1 MGIENLDTKSYQEI
15 VRNAAE
21 LTSGKLVQERQVQKA
36 RIKAILNGGADG
48 IKALLGNTMETS
60 DADLLPAPNMLQS
73 GIDRLAQKVAG
84 IPQVRVD
91 VPNDNDST
99 RSKQRAE
106 KLERIVTS
114 YDEKQNLLGQ
124 LQQAARWLPGY
135 GFIAWTI
142 GHKRDKDGNPY
153 PYAELQD
160 PFSCYPGIFGN
171 DQQPKELAIIRRVP
185 HTILAEQYPEAKQ
198 YIFAQE
204 ENDDGFQNPYS
215 ALLDSTDRAGGWANS
230 TGHGKVVVEYRDEE
244 GTYVFLP
251 ENKKIID
258 FMPNILNSGPCFVLA
273 KRYAFDQM
281 QSQFQHI
288 TGLMANMAKINILGT
303 IAMEDA
309 VFTETNIVGEIES
322 GKYRKGRFAVNY
334 LTPGSQ
340 VSKPVNNLPYQL
352 FQQVDRLE
360 RHLRLGAA
368 YPVSDD
374 GQSPNSFVTGRGLEE
389 LGQSASLHVREYQTV
404 LKEALQELDAKRLEY
419 DEIMFPNKR
428 KPIAGRH
435 KGTAYKESYT
445 PSSDIS
451 EVYETR
457 RVYGVMAG
465 FDEPQKII
473 TGLQLKQQGIIDTQ
487 TLQENMDGLD
497 NITKI
502 QQRISAEKAETV
514 LFESLMAQAAQGN
527 PKATMAAIEIR
538 KNPQKMS
545 EILDKFYTSEGEE
558 PSPEELALMGQQQ
571 QQAQQQGLNLGQSP
585 VAIDQVLGALAQ
597 QPEGA

>member
-1 MGIENLDTKSYQEI
+1 MPLDSEKLYDQVDYLRVINQEQMI
-15 VRNAAE
+15 DR
-21 LTSGKLVQERQVQKA
+21 S
-36 RIKAILNGGADG
+36 RIRDIMNGGEAAV
-48 IKALLGNTMETS
+48 KALLGNSVNVEYHE
-60 DADLLPAPNMLQS
+60 LPAPNLFLTALE
-73 GIDRLAQKVAG
+73 RFAQKLG
-84 IPQVRVD
+84 RSPDIKVD
-91 VPNDNDST
+91 IVNEKDSE
-99 RSKQRAE
+99 RARKKSE
-106 KLERIVTS
+106 KLERIVVS
-114 YDEKQNLLGQ
+114 YDKYQKLNKQLPQVG
-124 LQQAARWLPGY
+124 RWLPGY
-135 GFIAWTI
+135 GFVVWTI

-153 PYAELQD
+153 PYGELRD

-171 DQQPKELAIIRRVP
+171 DQQPKELAIISRVP
-185 HTILAEQYPEAKQ
+185 HTVLAEQYPEAKQ
-198 YIFAQE
+198 YIFQQE
-204 ENDDGFQNPYS
+204 ENDNGFQNPYS
-215 ALLDSTDRAGGWANS
+215 ALMDSTDRAGGWANS
-230 TGHGKVVVEYRDEE
+230 TGHGKVLVEYFDKE
-244 GTYVFLP
+244 GTYIFLP

-258 FMPNILNSGPCFVLA
+258 FIPNPLKSGPSFVVA
-273 KRYAFDQM
+273 KRYSFDQM

-374 GQSPNSFVTGRGLEE
+374 GQSPNAFVTGRGLEE

-404 LKEALQELDAKRLEY
+404 LSDALEELDAKRLEY
-419 DEIMFPNKR
+419 DEIVFKNTR
-428 KPIAGRH
+428 KPLAGFH
-435 KGTAYKESYT
+435 KGTSYKENYT

-451 EVYETR
+451 EVYTTR

-473 TGLQLKQQGIIDTQ
+473 TGLQLYQQGIIDKQ
-487 TLQENMDGLD
+487 TLQENMDGLE

-502 QQRISAEKAETV
+502 QQRVNKERAETV
-514 LFESLMAQAAQGN
+514 LFETLMAQASQGDQ
-527 PKATMAAIEIR
+527 KALIAAIEIR

-545 EILDKFYTSEGEE
+545 EILDKYYTAEGEE
-558 PSPEELALMGQQQ
+558 PSEEELALIAA
-571 QQAQQQGLNLGQSP
+571 QQAPQEGGVPQGPPPGLAQVLSQVAQQGGQ
-585 VAIDQVLGALAQ
+585 
-597 QPEGA
+597 

>member
-1 MGIENLDTKSYQEI
+1 MQ
-15 VRNAAE
+15 
-21 LTSGKLVQERQVQKA
+21 
-36 RIKAILNGGADG
+36 
-48 IKALLGNTMETS
+48 
-60 DADLLPAPNMLQS
+60 LP
-73 GIDRLAQKVAG
+73 
-84 IPQVRVD
+84 
-91 VPNDNDST
+91 
-99 RSKQRAE
+99 
-106 KLERIVTS
+106 
-114 YDEKQNLLGQ
+114 
-124 LQQAARWLPGY
+124 QAARWLPGY
-135 GFIAWTI
+135 GFVVWTI
-142 GHKRDKDGNPY
+142 GHKKDKDGNPY

-160 PFSCYPGIFGN
+160 PFTCYPGVFGN
-171 DQQPKELAIIRRVP
+171 DQQPQELAIIRRVP
-185 HTILAEQYPEAKQ
+185 HRILAEQYSEAKRFI
-198 YIFAQE
+198 YAKE
-204 ENDDGFQNPYS
+204 ENDSGFQNPYS
-215 ALLDSTDRAGGWANS
+215 ALLDSSEQTGSWANS
-230 TGHGKVVVEYRDEE
+230 TGHGKVVVEYRDNE
-244 GTYVFLP
+244 GTYIFLP

-258 FMPNILNSGPCFVLA
+258 FMPNVLSSGPCFVVA

-281 QSQFQHI
+281 QSQFHHI
-288 TGLMANMAKINILGT
+288 TGLMSNMAKINILGT

-404 LKEALQELDAKRLEY
+404 LQEALQELDAKRLEY
-419 DEIMFPNKR
+419 DELMFGNKR

-445 PSSDIS
+445 PNNDIK

-502 QQRISAEKAETV
+502 QQRINAEKAETV
-514 LFESLMAQAAQGN
+514 LFETLMSQAAQGDQ
-527 PKATMAAIEIR
+527 KALMSAIEIR
-538 KNPQKMS
+538 KNPQQMS
-545 EILDKFYTSEGEE
+545 EILDKFYTAEGDE
-558 PSPEELALMGQQQ
+558 PSPEELAMLGMGGPQIP
-571 QQAQQQGLNLGQSP
+571 AGPGGGLPG
-585 VAIDQVLGALAQ
+585 IEQVLGSLGQGGPSA
-597 QPEGA
+597 G

>member
-1 MGIENLDTKSYQEI
+1 MPLNNEKLYDRVDYLRVINQESLI
-15 VRNAAE
+15 DR
-21 LTSGKLVQERQVQKA
+21 A
-36 RIKAILNGGADG
+36 RIRDIMNGGEAAVR
-48 IKALLGNTMETS
+48 ALLGNTINVEYHE
-60 DADLLPAPNMLQS
+60 LPAPNLFLTALE
-73 GIDRLAQKVAG
+73 RFAQKLG
-84 IPQVRVD
+84 RSPDLKVD
-91 VPNDNDST
+91 IINEKDSE
-99 RSKQRAE
+99 RARKKSE
-106 KLERIVTS
+106 KLERIVLA
-114 YDEKQNLLGQ
+114 YDKFQKLHRQ
-124 LQQAARWLPGY
+124 LPQAARWLPGY
-135 GFIAWTI
+135 GFVVWTI
-142 GHKRDKDGNPY
+142 SHRRDRDGNPY

-160 PFSCYPGIFGN
+160 SFTCYPGTFGN
-171 DQQPKELAIIRRVP
+171 DQQPNELAIIRRVP
-185 HTILAEQYPEAKQ
+185 HKILADQYPEAKG
-198 YIFAQE
+198 YIYQQAEQGQQ
-204 ENDDGFQNPYS
+204 GFQNPYS
-215 ALLDSTDRAGGWANS
+215 ALIDSTNNSGSWANS
-230 TGHGKVVVEYRDEE
+230 TGHGKVVVEYYDKE

-258 FMPNILNSGPCFVLA
+258 FIPNVLKSGPAFVIA
-273 KRYAFDQM
+273 KRFSFDQM

-374 GQSPNSFVTGRGLEE
+374 GQSPNAFVTGRGLEE
-389 LGQSASLHVREYQTV
+389 LGQSASLHVREYQTI
-404 LKEALQELDAKRLEY
+404 LKDALEELDAKRLEY
-419 DEIMFPNKR
+419 DEAMFGEKR

-435 KGTAYKESYT
+435 KGTAYKETYT

-527 PKATMAAIEIR
+527 PKATMAAIQIR
-538 KNPQKMS
+538 KNPHQMS
-545 EILDKFYTSEGEE
+545 EILDKFYSAEGEE
-558 PSPEELALMGQQQ
+558 PSPEELALLGQQQ
-571 QQAQQQGLNLGQSP
+571 QQQGLGLGQTP
-585 VAIDQVLGALAQ
+585 VGIEQVLGAMAQ
-597 QPEGA
+597 QSQQQGV

>member
-1 MGIENLDTKSYQEI
+1 MPLDSEKLYDRIDYLRVINQEQMI
-15 VRNAAE
+15 DR
-21 LTSGKLVQERQVQKA
+21 S
-36 RIKAILNGGADG
+36 RIRDIMNGGEAAV
-48 IKALLGNTMETS
+48 KALLGNTINVEYHE
-60 DADLLPAPNMLQS
+60 LPAPNLFLTALE
-73 GIDRLAQKVAG
+73 RFAQKLG
-84 IPQVRVD
+84 RSPDLKVD
-91 VPNDNDST
+91 IINDKDSE
-99 RSKQRAE
+99 RARKKSE
-106 KLERIVTS
+106 KIERIVLA
-114 YDEKQNLLGQ
+114 YDKFQKLHMQ
-124 LQQAARWLPGY
+124 LPQAARWLPGY
-135 GFIAWTI
+135 GFVCWTLS
-142 GHKRDKDGNPY
+142 HRRDKDGNPY

-160 PFSCYPGIFGN
+160 SFTCYPGTFGN
-171 DQQPKELAIIRRVP
+171 DQQPNELGIIRRVP
-185 HTILAEQYPEAKQ
+185 HRILAEQYPEAKA
-198 YIFAQE
+198 YIYAQE
-204 ENDDGFQNPYS
+204 DNTGFQNPYS
-215 ALLDSTDRAGGWANS
+215 ALLDSTDRAGSWANS
-230 TGHGKVVVEYRDEE
+230 TGAGKVVVEYYDKE

-258 FMPNILNSGPCFVLA
+258 FIPNVLKSGPAFVIA

-374 GQSPNSFVTGRGLEE
+374 GQSPNAFVTGRGLEE

-404 LKEALQELDAKRLEY
+404 LGDALEELDAKRLEY
-419 DEIMFPNKR
+419 DEIVFGEKR
-428 KPIAGRH
+428 KPLAGFH
-435 KGTAYKESYT
+435 KGTSYKETYSPT
-445 PSSDIS
+445 SDIS

-473 TGLQLKQQGIIDTQ
+473 TGLQLYQQGIIDKQ

-502 QQRISAEKAETV
+502 QNRVNKERAETV
-514 LFESLMAQAAQGN
+514 LFETLMAQASQGDQ
-527 PKATMAAIEIR
+527 KALVAAIEIR
-538 KNPQKMS
+538 KNPQRMS
-545 EILDKFYTSEGEE
+545 EILDKYYTAEGEE
-558 PSPEELALMGQQQ
+558 PSEEELAMLMASQQPQ
-571 QQAQQQGLNLGQSP
+571 GGVPTGPPPGLAQVLSQVAQQGGQ
-585 VAIDQVLGALAQ
+585 
-597 QPEGA
+597 

>member
-1 MGIENLDTKSYQEI
+1 MPLDSKKLYEKIDYLRVINQEQMI
-15 VRNAAE
+15 DR
-21 LTSGKLVQERQVQKA
+21 S
-36 RIKAILNGGADG
+36 RIRDIMNGGEAAV
-48 IKALLGNTMETS
+48 KALLGNSVNVEYHE
-60 DADLLPAPNMLQS
+60 LPAPNLFLTALE
-73 GIDRLAQKVAG
+73 RFAQKLG
-84 IPQVRVD
+84 RSPDLKVD
-91 VPNDNDST
+91 LINDKDSE
-99 RSKQRAE
+99 RAKKKSE

-114 YDEKQNLLGQ
+114 YDKFQKLHMQ
-124 LQQAARWLPGY
+124 LPQAARWLPGY
-135 GFIAWTI
+135 GFIVWTI

-160 PFSCYPGIFGN
+160 PFTCYPGVFGN

-185 HTILAEQYPEAKQ
+185 HTVLAEQYPEAKQ
-198 YIFAQE
+198 FIFQKE
-204 ENDDGFQNPYS
+204 ENDNGFQNPYS
-215 ALLDSTDRAGGWANS
+215 ALIDSTDRAGGWANS
-230 TGHGKVVVEYRDEE
+230 TGHGKVVVEYRDNE

-258 FMPNILNSGPCFVLA
+258 FMPNVLQSGPCFVVA

-368 YPVSDD
+368 YPVADD

-404 LKEALQELDAKRLEY
+404 LKEALQEIDAKRLEY
-419 DEIMFPNKR
+419 DEIMFSSVR
-428 KPIAGRH
+428 KPIAGMH
-435 KGTAYKESYT
+435 KGTSYKESYT
-445 PSSDIS
+445 PQTDIS
-451 EVYETR
+451 EIYETR

-465 FDEPQKII
+465 FDEAQKVI
-473 TGLQLKQQGIIDTQ
+473 TGLQLYQQGIIDKQ

-502 QQRISAEKAETV
+502 NNRSNAEKAETV
-514 LFESLMAQAAQGN
+514 LFESLMAQAAQGD
-527 PKATMAAIEIR
+527 PKATLAAIEIR

-545 EILDKFYTSEGEE
+545 DILDKYYTAEGDE
-558 PSPEELALMGQQQ
+558 PSPEEEQLLQQVAAPQ
-571 QQAQQQGLNLGQSP
+571 QQAQVPPDVASALQQ
-585 VAIDQVLGALAQ
+585 ALA
-597 QPEGA
+597 GGGLGG

>member
-1 MGIENLDTKSYQEI
+1 MLDSDKIYD
-15 VRNAAE
+15 
-21 LTSGKLVQERQVQKA
+21 
-36 RIKAILNGGADG
+36 RIDYLRVINQDSMIDRGRIRDIMNGGEAG
-48 IKALLGNTMETS
+48 VQALLGKSINVEYHE
-60 DADLLPAPNMLQS
+60 LPAPNLFLTALE
-73 GIDRLAQKVAG
+73 RFAQKLG
-84 IPQVRVD
+84 RSPDLKVD
-91 VPNDNDST
+91 IINQKDSE
-99 RSKQRAE
+99 RAKKKSE
-106 KLERIVTS
+106 KLERIVMA
-114 YDEKQNLLGQ
+114 YDKNQKLHMQ
-124 LQQAARWLPGY
+124 LPQVGRWLPGY
-135 GFIAWTI
+135 GFVVWVVK
-142 GHKRDKDGNPY
+142 HKRDKDGNAY
-153 PYAELQD
+153 PYAELRD
-160 PFSCYPGIFGN
+160 PFSCYPGYFGN
-171 DQQPKELAIIRRVP
+171 DQQPKELAIITRVP
-185 HTILAEQYPEAKQ
+185 HNVLADQYPEAKP
-198 YIFAQE
+198 YIYAY
-204 ENDDGFQNPYS
+204 ENNDGFQNPYS
-215 ALLDSTDRAGGWANS
+215 AIIDGSDKSGSWANS
-230 TGHGKVVVEYRDEE
+230 TGHGKVVVEYMNED
-244 GTYVFLP
+244 GTYVYLP

-258 FMPNILNSGPCFVLA
+258 FMPNPLSSGPCFVIA
-273 KRYAFDQM
+273 KRYSFDQM

-309 VFTETNIVGEIES
+309 VFTETNIIGEIES

-389 LGQSASLHVREYQTV
+389 LGQSASLHVREYQSV
-404 LKEALQELDAKRLEY
+404 LANALEELDAQRLEY
-419 DEIMFPNKR
+419 DEVVFGDTR
-428 KPIAGRH
+428 KPIAGFH
-435 KGTAYKESYT
+435 NGTAYRENYT
-445 PSSDIS
+445 PTTDIK
-451 EVYETR
+451 EFYTTR

-514 LFESLMAQAAQGN
+514 LFESLMAQAAQGD

-538 KNPQKMS
+538 KNPQNMTKIM
-545 EILDKFYTSEGEE
+545 DKFYTPEE
-558 PSPEELALMGQQQ
+558 PAMTEEEMLLA
-571 QQAQQQGLNLGQSP
+571 QQAQAQGLPAGP
-585 VAIDQVLGALAQ
+585 VAEPDIASVLAGLAGGG
-597 QPEGA
+597 PVA

>member
-1 MGIENLDTKSYQEI
+1 MPLNSETLYDKIDYLRVVNQEQM
-15 VRNAAE
+15 VDR
-21 LTSGKLVQERQVQKA
+21 S
-36 RIKAILNGGADG
+36 RIRDIMNGGEAAV
-48 IKALLGNTMETS
+48 KALLGNSINVEYHE
-60 DADLLPAPNMLQS
+60 LPAPNLFLTALE
-73 GIDRLAQKVAG
+73 RFAQKLG
-84 IPQVRVD
+84 RNPDLKVD
-91 VPNDNDST
+91 IINEKDSE
-99 RSKQRAE
+99 RARKKSE
-106 KLERIVTS
+106 KLERIVLA
-114 YDEKQNLLGQ
+114 YDKFQKLHMQ
-124 LQQAARWLPGY
+124 LPQAARWLPGY
-135 GFIAWTI
+135 GFVVWTI
-142 GHKRDKDGNPY
+142 GHRKDKDGNPY

-160 PFSCYPGIFGN
+160 PFTCYPGTFGN
-171 DQQPKELAIIRRVP
+171 DQQPHELAIIRRVP
-185 HTILAEQYPEAKQ
+185 HNVLAEQYPEAKGFIYQ
-198 YIFAQE
+198 SE
-204 ENDDGFQNPYS
+204 ENDGFQNPYS
-215 ALLDSTDRAGGWANS
+215 VLIDSTDRAGSWANS
-230 TGHGKVVVEYRDEE
+230 TGHGKVVVEYRDKE

-258 FMPNILNSGPCFVLA
+258 FMPNVLQSGPCFVVA

-374 GQSPNSFVTGRGLEE
+374 GQSPNAFVTGRGLEE

-419 DEIMFPNKR
+419 DEVMFGNKR

-445 PSSDIS
+445 PNNDIK

-527 PKATMAAIEIR
+527 PKATLAAIEIR

-545 EILDKFYTSEGEE
+545 EILDKFYTAEGEE
-558 PSPEELALMGQQQ
+558 PSPEEQAL
-571 QQAQQQGLNLGQSP
+571 LGQGGP
-585 VAIDQVLGALAQ
+585 EIAAGPGGQPAGIAQVLGALGQAGPP
-597 QPEGA
+597 QPQGEPVA

>member
-1 MGIENLDTKSYQEI
+1 MLDSDKIYD
-15 VRNAAE
+15 
-21 LTSGKLVQERQVQKA
+21 
-36 RIKAILNGGADG
+36 RIDYLRVINQDSMIDRGRIRDIMNGGEAG
-48 IKALLGNTMETS
+48 VQALLGKSINVEYHE
-60 DADLLPAPNMLQS
+60 LPAPNLFLTALE
-73 GIDRLAQKVAG
+73 RFAQKLG
-84 IPQVRVD
+84 RSPDLKVD
-91 VPNDNDST
+91 IINQKDSE
-99 RSKQRAE
+99 RAKKKSE
-106 KLERIVTS
+106 KLERIVMA
-114 YDEKQNLLGQ
+114 YDKNQKLHMQ
-124 LQQAARWLPGY
+124 LPQVGRWLPGY
-135 GFIAWTI
+135 GFVVWVVK
-142 GHKRDKDGNPY
+142 HKKDKDGNSY
-153 PYAELQD
+153 PYAELRD
-160 PFSCYPGIFGN
+160 PFSCYPGYFGN
-171 DQQPKELAIIRRVP
+171 DQQPKELAIITRVP
-185 HTILAEQYPEAKQ
+185 HNVLADQYPEAKP
-198 YIFAQE
+198 YIYAY
-204 ENDDGFQNPYS
+204 ENNDGFQNPFS
-215 ALLDSTDRAGGWANS
+215 ALHDSSDKSGSWANS
-230 TGHGKVVVEYRDEE
+230 TGHGKVVVEYMNED
-244 GTYVFLP
+244 GTYVYLP

-258 FMPNILNSGPCFVLA
+258 FMENPLKSGPCFVIA
-273 KRYAFDQM
+273 KRYSFDQM

-309 VFTETNIVGEIES
+309 VFTETNIIGEIES

-389 LGQSASLHVREYQTV
+389 LGQSASLHVREYQSV
-404 LKEALQELDAKRLEY
+404 LADALEELDAKRLEY
-419 DEIMFPNKR
+419 DESVFGNTR
-428 KPIAGRH
+428 KPIAGFH
-435 KGTAYKESYT
+435 KGTAYRENYT
-445 PSSDIS
+445 PSVDIK
-451 EVYETR
+451 EFYNTR

-514 LFESLMAQAAQGN
+514 LFESLMAQAAQGD

-538 KNPQKMS
+538 KNPQNMTR
-545 EILDKFYTSEGEE
+545 IMDKFYTPEE
-558 PSPEELALMGQQQ
+558 PAMTEEEMLLAQ
-571 QQAQQQGLNLGQSP
+571 QQAAGVPQGP
-585 VAIDQVLGALAQ
+585 VAEPDIASVLAGLAGGG
-597 QPEGA
+597 PVA

>member
-1 MGIENLDTKSYQEI
+1 MLLNSDKLYEKINYLRVINQEQMI
-15 VRNAAE
+15 DR
-21 LTSGKLVQERQVQKA
+21 S
-36 RIKAILNGGADG
+36 RIRDIMNGGESAV
-48 IKALLGNTMETS
+48 KALLG
-60 DADLLPAPNMLQS
+60 DAINVEYHELPAPNMFLTALERFS
-73 GIDRLAQKVAG
+73 QKLG
-84 IPQVRVD
+84 RSPDLKVD
-91 VPNDNDST
+91 IINDKDSE
-99 RSKQRAE
+99 RAKKKSE

-114 YDEKQNLLGQ
+114 YDKFQKLHMQ
-124 LQQAARWLPGY
+124 LPQAARWLPGY

-153 PYAELQD
+153 PYGELQD
-160 PFSCYPGIFGN
+160 PFTCYPGVFGN

-198 YIFAQE
+198 YIFQKE

-215 ALLDSTDRAGGWANS
+215 ALMDSTQRAGQWANS
-230 TGHGKVVVEYRDEE
+230 SGSGKVVVEYRDKE

-258 FMPNILNSGPCFVLA
+258 FMPNMLKSGPCFVVA

-334 LTPGSQ
+334 LAPGSS

-374 GQSPNSFVTGRGLEE
+374 GQSPNAFVTGRGLEE

-404 LKEALQELDAKRLEY
+404 LKEALEQVDAKRLEY
-419 DEIMFPNKR
+419 DEVMFASTR
-428 KPIAGRH
+428 KPIAGMH

-502 QQRISAEKAETV
+502 QNRISAERAETV

-527 PKATMAAIEIR
+527 PKATMAAIDIR

-545 EILDKFYTSEGEE
+545 DILDKYYTPEGEE
-558 PSPEELALMGQQQ
+558 VSEEEEQLMAAP
-571 QQAQQQGLNLGQSP
+571 QQAAAGPQGP
-585 VAIDQVLGALAQ
+585 PPALAQ
-597 QPEGA
+597 VLQQVAQQGE

>member
-1 MGIENLDTKSYQEI
+1 MPLDSEKLYDQVDYLRVINQEQMI
-15 VRNAAE
+15 DR
-21 LTSGKLVQERQVQKA
+21 S
-36 RIKAILNGGADG
+36 RIRDIMNGGEAAV
-48 IKALLGNTMETS
+48 KALLGNSVNVEYHE
-60 DADLLPAPNMLQS
+60 LPAPNLFLTALE
-73 GIDRLAQKVAG
+73 RFAQKLG
-84 IPQVRVD
+84 RSPDIKVD
-91 VPNDNDST
+91 IVNEKDSE
-99 RSKQRAE
+99 RARKKSE
-106 KLERIVTS
+106 KLERIVVS
-114 YDEKQNLLGQ
+114 YDKYQKLNKQLPQVG
-124 LQQAARWLPGY
+124 RWLPGY
-135 GFIAWTI
+135 GFVVWTI

-153 PYAELQD
+153 PYGELRD
-160 PFSCYPGIFGN
+160 PFSCYPGTFGN
-171 DQQPKELAIIRRVP
+171 DQQPKELAIISRVP
-185 HTILAEQYPEAKQ
+185 HTVLAEQYPEAKQ
-198 YIFAQE
+198 YIFQQE
-204 ENDDGFQNPYS
+204 ENDNGFQNPYS
-215 ALLDSTDRAGGWANS
+215 ALMDSTDRAGGWANS
-230 TGHGKVVVEYRDEE
+230 TGHGKVLVEYFDKE
-244 GTYVFLP
+244 GTYIFLP

-258 FMPNILNSGPCFVLA
+258 FIPNPLKSGPSFVVA
-273 KRYAFDQM
+273 KRYSFDQM

-374 GQSPNSFVTGRGLEE
+374 GQSPNAFVTGRGLEE

-404 LKEALQELDAKRLEY
+404 LSDALEELDAKRLEY
-419 DEIMFPNKR
+419 DEIVFRNTR
-428 KPIAGRH
+428 KPLAGFH
-435 KGTAYKESYT
+435 KGTSYKESYT

-451 EVYETR
+451 EVYTTR

-473 TGLQLKQQGIIDTQ
+473 TGLQLYQQGIIDKQ
-487 TLQENMDGLD
+487 TLQENMDGLE

-502 QQRISAEKAETV
+502 QQRVNKERAETV
-514 LFESLMAQAAQGN
+514 LFETLMAQASQGDQ
-527 PKATMAAIEIR
+527 KALIAAIEIR

-545 EILDKFYTSEGEE
+545 EILDKYYTAEGEE
-558 PSPEELALMGQQQ
+558 PSEEELALIAA
-571 QQAQQQGLNLGQSP
+571 QQAPQAGGVPQGPPPGLAQVLSQVAQQGGQ
-585 VAIDQVLGALAQ
+585 
-597 QPEGA
+597 